1 MSLSKKVLFNTFA
14 QFINRFVIAGSAFLV
29 SLLIARIFGARGFGE
44 YAKSTTFIAFF
55 YLFADFGMNAY
66 ILREITHNPAREKEI
81 VGNLFGLR
89 LIVGIIL
96 TLLAFLVTFILPYD
110 AVRNEGFTPVAKQAI
125 QVLTILV
132 LYQAFLNTTNII
144 FQKHLKYEQSTLA
157 NIVGSIVTLIAVI
170 VFLYFKSPLPIVLFG
185 YSIGS
190 LFAGIILFIFVKK
203 LFIHFTPLFSW
214 LEFKK
219 IILNSLPLGLTLV
232 FNLVYFRA
240 DVFILT
246 LFRTTTEVG
255 TYGLA
260 YKFFEFPLTLPAFF
274 ANSLYPIFLARV
286 NDKKLFKET
295 VVKAGLFLLGSSII
309 VLLGFYLCAP
319 LLVFV
324 RKDFYPSIEVLRIL
338 SLSTPVFFL
347 SSLSMWIMI
356 TFGKNKQLL
365 IIYFLGMIANVI
377 LNLIFIPFYGTY
389 AAAMI
394 TLISEFFILLVSG
407 AVAIKLV
414 W

>member
-66 ILREITHNPAREKEI
+66 VLREITHNPAREKKI

-89 LIVGIIL
+89 LIIGIIL

-110 AVRNEGFTPVAKQAI
+110 AVRNEGFTPVAKQAM

-157 NIVGSIVTLIAVI
+157 NIIGSIVTLIAVI
-170 VFLYFKSPLPIVLFG
+170 VFLYFKSPLPVVLFG

-190 LFAGIILFIFVKK
+190 LFAGIILFVFVKK
-203 LFIHFTPLFSW
+203 LFIHFTPLFSRA
-214 LEFKK
+214 EFKK

-260 YKFFEFPLTLPAFF
+260 YKFFEFPLTLPTFF

-338 SLSTPVFFL
+338 SL
-347 SSLSMWIMI
+347 
-356 TFGKNKQLL
+356 
-365 IIYFLGMIANVI
+365 
-377 LNLIFIPFYGTY
+377 
-389 AAAMI
+389 
-394 TLISEFFILLVSG
+394 
-407 AVAIKLV
+407 
-414 W
+414 